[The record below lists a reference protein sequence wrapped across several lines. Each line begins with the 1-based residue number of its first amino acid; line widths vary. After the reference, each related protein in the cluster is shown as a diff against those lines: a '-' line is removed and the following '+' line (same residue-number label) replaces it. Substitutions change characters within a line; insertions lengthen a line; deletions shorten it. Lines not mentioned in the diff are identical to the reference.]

1 MKPAAWRAVI
11 LTLCAIASL
20 SAVTSVFS
28 IAGAG
33 GAPPWSG
40 RRGLQPAPASEPF
53 SIRVASVDPGG
64 PADRAGLRAGDIID
78 LRANSLQERYW
89 IAGRPLSGRPLPLL
103 VLRGALQE
111 KVVLVPASVQSKY
124 AGKRWNWTAFM
135 VYGTGFFAQPCLTLW
150 LAFFAA
156 LIGWRRSQVPEM
168 RLLALA
174 LAAFAISNEFSNIE
188 WAVPWLWVYVV
199 TDFVS
204 DVAFPLAVVLSIA
217 FAGRFARTLSPARRV
232 TQWLCYTIAAI
243 SVAQS
248 MADSIGFITQW
259 FDPNAPALRSNI
271 PLYALTAS
279 GLACSLFAISASR
292 GLDRKRASWTV
303 IPLATLLYLPTLSGF
318 IYWIPMS
325 YALTNVTGAVFSLT
339 SFAAPVALTYAAL
352 SRRLIDIGFV
362 LSRVAV
368 FTLVSAIVVGV
379 FVLVEWAANAW
390 LAGTTHTT
398 NTIIG
403 MVVALG
409 LGISLHYI
417 QKYADRF
424 VDRAIFRKRYEDE
437 AALRRF
443 AHEASYITDRSTL
456 LERTVR
462 TVKEHTSAEDA
473 VVLLR
478 DGVAKYASANDGNG
492 TEVSEND
499 PGIVALRAWHKALD
513 LHALPDSGLRGE
525 FAYPM
530 ISRGDL
536 VGALICGPK
545 RNGEAYAPD
554 ESDAL
559 LTVAHGVGTALDALS
574 GRKDAALESLQETL
588 ALMFE
593 QQRIA
598 LAQIVGRKP
607 PPPTI
612 YPKAT

>member
-11 LTLCAIASL
+11 LALCAIAAL

-28 IAGAG
+28 IVGMG

-40 RRGLQPAPASEPF
+40 RRGLQPTLASEPF

-103 VLRGALQE
+103 VHREALQE
-111 KVVLVPASVQSKY
+111 KVVLVPSSIQSRY
-124 AGKRWNWTAFM
+124 AGKSWNWTAFL

-150 LAFFAA
+150 LTFFAA
-156 LIGWRRSQVPEM
+156 VIGWRRSHVPEM

-174 LAAFAISNEFSNIE
+174 LVVFAISNEFSGIE
-188 WAVPWLWVYVV
+188 WALPWLWVYVV
-199 TDFVS
+199 ADFVS
-204 DVAFPLAVVLSIA
+204 DVAFPLAVLLSVA
-217 FAGRFARTLSPARRV
+217 FAGRFARPLSPPRRIA
-232 TQWLCYTIAAI
+232 QWLCYTIAAI
-243 SVAQS
+243 SVAQN
-248 MADSIGFITQW
+248 MADSIGFITRW

-271 PLYALTAS
+271 PLYALTIS
-279 GLACSLFAISASR
+279 GLACSILAISASR
-292 GLDRKRASWTV
+292 GIERKRASWTL
-303 IPLATLLYLPTLSGF
+303 IPLAILLYLPTLGGY

-325 YALTNVTGAVFSLT
+325 YFLTNLAGAVFSFIP
-339 SFAAPVALTYAAL
+339 FAAPVALTYAAL

-362 LSRVAV
+362 LSRAVV
-368 FTLVSAIVVGV
+368 FTLVSAIVIGV

-390 LAGTTHTT
+390 LTSATHTT

-409 LGISLHYI
+409 LGISLHHI
-417 QKYADRF
+417 HKYVDRF
-424 VDRAIFRKRYEDE
+424 VDRVIFRKRYEDE

-443 AHEASYITDRSTL
+443 AHEASYITARSTL
-456 LERTVR
+456 LERAVR
-462 TVKEHTSAEDA
+462 TVKEHTSADDA
-473 VVLLR
+473 AILVR
-478 DGVAKYASANDGNG
+478 DGAAKYASTSDGER

-499 PGIVALRAWHKALD
+499 PGIVALRAWHKALN
-513 LHALPDSGLRGE
+513 LHGLPDSDLRGE
-525 FAYPM
+525 FAFPM

-559 LTVAHGVGTALDALS
+559 LTLAHGVGTALDTLS
-574 GRKDAALESLQETL
+574 DRKDTAIESLRETL

-598 LAQIVGRKP
+598 LAQIVDRQP
-607 PPPTI
+607 PPHT
-612 YPKAT
+612 AE